1 MRVRSSFWFF
11 LGVAGLAFIIAWYT
25 GRYSTFPGSRI
36 VFFRLAALSLLF
48 ILMNFVWTILA
59 VRRLSV
65 VRSQRLLRLQVGN
78 VFEERFEL
86 SNPSKLW
93 RLWVEI
99 SDSSRLSG
107 VGGSKVLS
115 RIGPRQDR
123 FYVSRTIL
131 TNRGAFELG
140 PTTVRSGDPFGM
152 FLSEK
157 EFPAEKKLV
166 VLPYI
171 FPLQNIPELHGFL
184 SGGRAIRQKSLEAT
198 SYASGVR
205 EYQPGDP
212 LSRIHWRSSA
222 KQNRFMVKEFDQDP
236 QSELWI
242 LIDSYSKSNFSKH
255 EQIEKE
261 MPDAFWAWK
270 NQEEFKLPPDTFEY
284 IISVAAS
291 LANYYINNEKSV
303 GIACA
308 DQRMTVIPSEK
319 GERQLGKILET
330 LAFLEGKGHLA
341 VNGLVESISSLIPR
355 GSTVVLI
362 SSNSLDILQFSIE
375 VLIRKRLVPIIILI
389 DTNSFGK
396 EPNDFDHLDEFSN
409 LQVPMVIIKHGDNI
423 AEKIE
428 SQIL

>member
-157 EFPAEKKLV
+157 EFQAEKKLV

-255 EQIEKE
+255 EHIEKE

-330 LAFLEGKGHLA
+330 LAFLEGKGNLP
-341 VNGLVESISSLIPR
+341 VNGLVEAISSLIPR

-375 VLIRKRLVPIIILI
+375 VLLRKRLIPIIILI

-396 EPNDFDHLDEFSN
+396 EQNDFDHPDEFSN